1 MLQRSP
7 GAFNKGFVIWLARTY
22 FKELNP
28 GEQIPSDYEDQIDGT
43 LTCQENLSILEREYP
58 TFRWKKANKRQLEEV
73 EREELEKIEAQAKSY
88 YSSRPLSRRSSKRKI
103 TRRSR
108 NSSRK

>member
-1 MLQRSP
+1 MQRSP

-28 GEQIPSDYEDQIDGT
+28 GEQIPSDFQDQIDGT

-58 TFRWKKANKRQLEEV
+58 TFRWKKTARRLLEQL
-73 EREELEKIEAQAKSY
+73 EREESQQKSY
-88 YSSRPLSRRSSKRKI
+88 YCSRPLSRRSSKRKI
-103 TRRSR
+103 TKRSR